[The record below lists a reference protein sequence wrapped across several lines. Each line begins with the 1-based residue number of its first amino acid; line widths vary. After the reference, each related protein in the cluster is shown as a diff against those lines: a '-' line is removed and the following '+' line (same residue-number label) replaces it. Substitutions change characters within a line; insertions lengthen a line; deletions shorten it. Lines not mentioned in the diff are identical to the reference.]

1 MEKKMRNG
9 DVVAGLLAVKELE
22 IKLLKEQ
29 VYLLKVRNNDL
40 IQENLLLDAYIQ
52 KIEGTPETK
61 KKISFK
67 H

>member
-52 KIEGTPETK
+52 KIEGAPETK